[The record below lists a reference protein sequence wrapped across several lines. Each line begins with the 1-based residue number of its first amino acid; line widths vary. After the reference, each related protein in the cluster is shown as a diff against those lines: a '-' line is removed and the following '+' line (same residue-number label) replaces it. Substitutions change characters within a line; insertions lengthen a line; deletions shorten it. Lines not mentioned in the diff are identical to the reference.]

1 MWAWWAG
8 LGGLGG
14 FDGLGGHAPAGL
26 AIPSSS
32 PGQGARECVV
42 RGFVPLGKQVTS
54 FIKFAVTEVRILGGD
69 ALEEGSFD
77 RQAETL
83 VQEVEEVVRKCFKE
97 GPPLLVAAL

>member
-14 FDGLGGHAPAGL
+14 LDGLGGHAPAV

-32 PGQGARECVV
+32 PGQGALEFVLRD
-42 RGFVPLGKQVTS
+42 FVPLVKQVTS

-69 ALEEGSFD
+69 ALEEGSVD

-83 VQEVEEVVRKCFKE
+83 VQEVEEVVRKCFKC
-97 GPPLLVAAL
+97 GAPLLVAAL